1 MTPAMA
7 NKKSAKGT
15 PSLRTSLGS
24 SSELRKRKLAP
35 THEATV
41 SQAFAAAEGPPDGF
55 GWTG

>member
-1 MTPAMA
+1 MA